1 MYRLCAYFAC
11 EIPATPEGT
20 PRMIGP
26 ATSKWKLWLFIDN
39 QISRC
44 WILSLP
50 GTSGA
55 ACFLAFYVYRVGVL
69 VYKISI
75 DNELLF
81 NLAFS

>member
-26 ATSKWKLWLFIDN
+26 ATSKWKLWPFIDN

-44 WILSLP
+44 QILNLP

-55 ACFLAFYVYRVGVL
+55 ACFPAFYAYRVGVL
-69 VYKISI
+69 VYKRSI

>member
-11 EIPATPEGT
+11 EIPATPEGAAGKL
-20 PRMIGP
+20 GP
-26 ATSKWKLWLFIDN
+26 ATSTWKLWMFMDN
-39 QISRC
+39 QIYRC
-44 WILSLP
+44 GMGSLP

-55 ACFLAFYVYRVGVL
+55 ACFPAFYAYRVGVL
-69 VYKISI
+69 EYKRSI

>member
-1 MYRLCAYFAC
+1 
-11 EIPATPEGT
+11 
-20 PRMIGP
+20 MIGP
-26 ATSKWKLWLFIDN
+26 ATCKWKLWLFIDN

-55 ACFLAFYVYRVGVL
+55 ACFPAFYAYRVGVL
-69 VYKISI
+69 EYKRSI